1 MTRFAGLVSET
12 GEGRGQILPFA
23 VRFSGIRVTQTI
35 RTPVIEVLISVHFAR
50 ILELDNCKGTEAVS
64 LFWVDYEGRPQ
75 EWGRVEAGEVM
86 LYHTW
91 AGHAWEARG
100 TARRRRYVLPL
111 GGADVELSAE
121 VGVDCFE

>member
-1 MTRFAGLVSET
+1 MTTSRMTRAEERRAT
-12 GEGRGQILPFA
+12 TTRAAAPE
-23 VRFSGIRVTQTI
+23 
-35 RTPVIEVLISVHFAR
+35 RTAWEARAAADGAR